1 MPSRRSLIDV
11 GAVEDFLEGRP
22 KVVEV
27 GGREL
32 GIIHWRGAFYA
43 VRNVCAH
50 MGARLCLG
58 TVTAR
63 MISDG
68 PMSPIEADYAHPV
81 ITCPWH
87 GWTFDIGSGN
97 SVFDPRRFRVK
108 SYPVLIQSGR
118 VLVELGRG

>member
-1 MPSRRSLIDV
+1 MPSRLSLIDV

-22 KVVEV
+22 RVVEV

-32 GIIHWRGAFYA
+32 GIIQWRDAFYA

-63 MISDG
+63 VSSDG
-68 PMSPIEADYAHPV
+68 PMSPIEADYSNPV
-81 ITCPWH
+81 LTCPWH
-87 GWTFDIGSGN
+87 GWKFDVRTGSFTVIPTLKVRTYKVKEQDG
-97 SVFDPRRFRVK
+97 SVM
-108 SYPVLIQSGR
+108 
-118 VLVELGRG
+118 VEIP